1 MASRGFPV
9 TQAMRME
16 RRKRAEER
24 QAEYDKLSLQEK
36 LDRLPPEP
44 ACKKQRAKLLSAIE
58 ESKKPKA
65 KQEVKAVTTVQ
76 SSTEET
82 TKQTQKKYMKGAK

>member
-1 MASRGFPV
+1 MSSRGFTI
-9 TQAMRME
+9 TQAIRQE

-44 ACKKQRAKLLSAIE
+44 GAKKQRARLLKAIE
-58 ESKKPKA
+58 DAKKPQPKVETKTPA
-65 KQEVKAVTTVQ
+65 AQ
-76 SSTEET
+76 SSAEQAP
-82 TKQTQKKYMKGAK
+82 KQTQKKYMKGSSK